1 MTQVLWVCVC
11 VCVCVCVAVCI
22 CLCWEGCSRFAH
34 FKASARRTLDVL
46 PRDYVIFLL
55 NPGKVVFSWRT
66 HKDRAVAKT
75 SWKQTGKAQ
84 THNPWRQAVPIWR
97 PASHPINRSP
107 WLIVDSVMQ
116 TIKMLSKC
124 KFSGISG
131 VYCAVFR
138 FFLFPPLII
147 LHTDFH
153 TCNSVYVCCGERSA
167 CESSC
172 EMWRLL
178 RPFKEKKK
186 KPPPWWLH
194 DDVIWVTLI

>member
-138 FFLFPPLII
+138 FFYFLPWSFYTLIFTRVTRFMCAAESAR
-147 LHTDFH
+147 LVKAAVRCDAF
-153 TCNSVYVCCGERSA
+153 CGLSR
-167 CESSC
+167 
-172 EMWRLL
+172 R
-178 RPFKEKKK
+178 KK